1 MFSTT
6 ACFSQSFS
14 RLYTQCCLYHNMAY
28 ERGNNRRGRD
38 YSNRRGGHRGR
49 GTNRINRTGDNDR
62 DAGPRNQSRG
72 RGGRGRYHRNP
83 SSRRGTSRRGTDR
96 HDYNRRDYNRRDYD
110 QANDDATDVQQ
121 LRRTIAS
128 LQARLDNLQSGRTG
142 TTSTSAASTSTN
154 PDFADVTKTI
164 YKWVQLHH
172 HQNNWK
178 QLPKSL
184 NNRIDLLVNDIRPPS
199 ANDDLR
205 NTLKALSVKFG
216 DDIRD
221 AVDKHLST
229 QLVDVE
235 VHAGSLDPT
244 DLLRAKEIAS
254 KYLKN
259 RLGRLDAR
267 QRDSL
272 IDSAAN
278 MVGIYRDQPTR
289 PPTPTDNHRT
299 SPIPTANRQR
309 SPVRGAATQ
318 PDSWHLVTGSPST
331 RKRPASGTPDHAS
344 TNNRFDA
351 LTYEN
356 DDIEIDD
363 VQPDGSPPQRATQ
376 LSSAKKQRPSTD
388 VIHTSA
394 GVRVFYGPK
403 NNWAFTVSP
412 TTEYVLIGD
421 SNLRSA
427 TRLPPRWQVECLPG
441 ARLTH
446 VAKALR
452 RMQTS
457 AGRHV
462 NVVLQAG
469 INHRAESTT
478 DFQTELR
485 HLLDE
490 ARGNECI
497 SRIFYAGIS
506 VSSTLPEADN
516 IRSINSL
523 IVQAVQPDNYILPL
537 DPSQVNVNVTD
548 HSGIHHTPETT
559 DRIIAKLH
567 RHVDGKPF

>member
-1 MFSTT
+1 
-6 ACFSQSFS
+6 
-14 RLYTQCCLYHNMAY
+14 MAY

-38 YSNRRGGHRGR
+38 NINRRGGYRGR
-49 GTNRINRTGDNDR
+49 GTNRIHRTGDDDR
-62 DAGPRNQSRG
+62 DVGPRNPSRG
-72 RGGRGRYHRNP
+72 RGGRERYHRNP
-83 SSRRGTSRRGTDR
+83 SNRRGTSRRGTDR
-96 HDYNRRDYNRRDYD
+96 HDYNRRNYD
-110 QANDDATDVQQ
+110 QPNDDATDVQQ

-154 PDFADVTKTI
+154 PDFANVTKTI

-172 HQNNWK
+172 HLNNWK

-184 NNRIDLLVNDIRPPS
+184 NNRIGLLVNDIRPPN

-205 NTLKALSVKFG
+205 NTLKALAVKFG

-221 AVDKHLST
+221 AVEKHLNT

-235 VHAGSLDPT
+235 VHAGPLDPT
-244 DLLRAKEIAS
+244 DLPRAKEIAS

-259 RLGRLDAR
+259 RLGRLDVR

-278 MVGIYRDQPTR
+278 MVGIYRDQMTR
-289 PPTPTDNHRT
+289 PSTPTDNHRT
-299 SPIPTANRQR
+299 SPIPTTSRQR
-309 SPVRGAATQ
+309 SPARGTTTQ

-331 RKRPASGTPDHAS
+331 RKRPASSTPDHAC
-344 TNNRFDA
+344 TNNRFDT
-351 LTYEN
+351 LTDEN

-363 VQPDGSPPQRATQ
+363 VDDVQPNGPAPQRATQ

-388 VIHTSA
+388 VTHTPS
-394 GVRVFYGPK
+394 GVRVFNGPK
-403 NNWAFTVSP
+403 NNWTITVSP

-427 TRLPPRWQVECLPG
+427 TRTPPRWQVECLPG

-497 SRIFYAGIS
+497 NRVFYAGIS
-506 VSSTLPEADN
+506 TSATLPEADN

-523 IVQAVQPDNYILPL
+523 IVHAVQPDNYILPL
-537 DPSQVNVNVTD
+537 DPSQVNVNPTD

-559 DRIIAKLH
+559 DRIIAKLY
-567 RHVDGKPF
+567 RHVEGKFF